1 MLYQKLR
8 ATLSAANRLFKALA
22 SVTPLPSQRAIL
34 PPQALSVQAII
45 PIIAI
50 YLRMTLSENR
60 YPLFGIMR

>member
-1 MLYQKLR
+1 
-8 ATLSAANRLFKALA
+8 LFKALA
-22 SVTPLPSQRAIL
+22 SVTPLPSRRAIL